1 MNFSQLF
8 AALDTHDSNLILF
21 WLIIAFLL
29 GLLTGWFIWGR
40 KVKQLN
46 DALAALNSELT
57 GWKKKYADL
66 EIRFNESEKSLHAAN
81 EEISSLTLKVRKYSE
96 ENGQLYADLQ
106 ECRDAKKGN
115 AIAASVAAPV
125 VVAAATN
132 IVANAAS
139 DRKDDLKIV
148 EGIGPKI
155 EQLMF
160 NDGIFTWKQLGE
172 SPLER
177 LQKILDDA
185 GPRYRIHNPKTWGE
199 QAMMA
204 HNGEWDKLK
213 EFQDFLVAGR
223 DPADLADND

>member
-21 WLIIAFLL
+21 WLILAFLL

-40 KVKQLN
+40 KIKQLN
-46 DALAALNSELT
+46 DALAALNSELNE
-57 GWKKKYADL
+57 WKKRYADL
-66 EIRFNESEKSLHAAN
+66 ELRYETSEKSLKNAN
-81 EEISSLTLKVRKYSE
+81 DEIESLTLKVRKYSE

-106 ECRDAKKGN
+106 ECRDASKNLNMAAG
-115 AIAASVAAPV
+115 AGIAANMV
-125 VVAAATN
+125 VPEK
-132 IVANAAS
+132 
-139 DRKDDLKIV
+139 RDDLKIV

-160 NDGIFTWKQLGE
+160 DGGIYTWKQLGE
-172 SPLER
+172 ASLEQV
-177 LQKILDDA
+177 QKILDDA
-185 GPRYRIHNPKTWGE
+185 GPRYKIHNPKTWGE

-213 EFQDFLVAGR
+213 EFQDFLIAGR
-223 DPADLADND
+223 DPADLGENS

>member
-1 MNFSQLF
+1 MHNTLWIKPS
-8 AALDTHDSNLILF
+8 I
-21 WLIIAFLL
+21 
-29 GLLTGWFIWGR
+29 
-40 KVKQLN
+40 
-46 DALAALNSELT
+46 
-57 GWKKKYADL
+57 
-66 EIRFNESEKSLHAAN
+66 SL
-81 EEISSLTLKVRKYSE
+81 
-96 ENGQLYADLQ
+96 
-106 ECRDAKKGN
+106 RDAKKGN

-125 VVAAATN
+125 VAAAATN

-139 DRKDDLKIV
+139 DSKDDLKIV

>member
-21 WLIIAFLL
+21 WLILAFLL

-40 KVKQLN
+40 KIKQLN
-46 DALAALNSELT
+46 DALAALNSELNE
-57 GWKKKYADL
+57 WKKRYADL
-66 EIRFNESEKSLHAAN
+66 ELRYETSEKSLKNAN
-81 EEISSLTLKVRKYSE
+81 DEIESLTLKVRKYSE

-106 ECRDAKKGN
+106 ECRDASKNLNMAAG
-115 AIAASVAAPV
+115 AGIAANMLVPEK
-125 VVAAATN
+125 
-132 IVANAAS
+132 
-139 DRKDDLKIV
+139 RDDLKIV

-160 NDGIFTWKQLGE
+160 DGGIYTWKQLGE
-172 SPLER
+172 ASIER

-185 GPRYRIHNPKTWGE
+185 GPRYKIHNPKTWGE

-213 EFQDFLVAGR
+213 EFQDFLIAGR
-223 DPADLADND
+223 DPADLGENS